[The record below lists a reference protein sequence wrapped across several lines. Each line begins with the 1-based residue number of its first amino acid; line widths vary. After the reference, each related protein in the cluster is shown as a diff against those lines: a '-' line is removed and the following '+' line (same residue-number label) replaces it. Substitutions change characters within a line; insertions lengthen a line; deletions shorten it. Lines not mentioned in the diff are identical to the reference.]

1 LLATQGVVGN
11 ALNKL
16 TTVDIEATRQAY
28 LRATQPE
35 KTYEE
40 LAEEN
45 TRLRTE
51 LEALQKR
58 NERIITAIQDNVDAI
73 LRIAREGK
81 TDT

>member
-1 LLATQGVVGN
+1 MVGN
-11 ALNKL
+11 ALSKP

-28 LRATQPE
+28 LRAIGE
-35 KTYEE
+35 DKTYQE
-40 LAEEN
+40 LVDEN
-45 TRLRTE
+45 ARLRIE
-51 LEALQKR
+51 LETLHKQ

>member
-1 LLATQGVVGN
+1 MLATQGVVGN
-11 ALNKL
+11 ALSKP

-28 LRATQPE
+28 LRAIGE
-35 KTYEE
+35 DKTYQE
-40 LAEEN
+40 LVDEN
-45 TRLRTE
+45 ARLRIE
-51 LEALQKR
+51 LETLHKQ